1 MSEIKPIRPDEI
13 MANLEKILPTVVI
26 TAVNNLLTK
35 NFRGGSITIRQ
46 KDIAAEIM
54 RIDESI
60 IENEIYENKWM
71 DFEEVYRKYGWSV
84 SYDKPGYNE
93 SYDATFEFKP
103 LMRVVK

>member
-1 MSEIKPIRPDEI
+1 MD
-13 MANLEKILPTVVI
+13 NLHKIIPTVVI

-35 NFRGGSITIRQ
+35 NFRGGSITIKQ
-46 KDIAAEIM
+46 KDITSEIM
-54 RIDESI
+54 RLDESV
-60 IENEIYENKWM
+60 IENEIYANKWM
-71 DFEEVYRKYGWSV
+71 DFEEVYRQYGWSV